1 MKALLII
8 LLLHTATLLC
18 YAFQIDNI
26 RQSVGASV
34 SRARVIVAEKHTKN
48 NRRRSFIQ
56 NIIFTS
62 ALISSSPNIN
72 GASAAE
78 ETNLPKISHKVY
90 FDVRISRSDG
100 SFYVSTRDFVL
111 LCCFLFILIYTTTYT
126 HHPFAS
132 LLQVRDATPENGLPT
147 DEPFYGQLVLGLFG
161 NDKPNHVQQFLSY
174 VDVPFDLDAP
184 LPSYSRSKFQTFD
197 AATGLLIGGTVSIV

>member
-1 MKALLII
+1 MCTMKALLII

-34 SRARVIVAEKHTKN
+34 SRARVVAEKHKN

-72 GASAAE
+72 SASAAE
-78 ETNLPKISHKVY
+78 EANLPKISHKVY

-111 LCCFLFILIYTTTYT
+111 LFLV
-126 HHPFAS
+126 H
-132 LLQVRDATPENGLPT
+132 
-147 DEPFYGQLVLGLFG
+147 
-161 NDKPNHVQQFLSY
+161 
-174 VDVPFDLDAP
+174 FDLRQQLTYIRFPYRYAMQRP
-184 LPSYSRSKFQTFD
+184 RMVYQQTNPSMVGWY
-197 AATGLLIGGTVSIV
+197 

>member
-48 NRRRSFIQ
+48 NRRSFIQ

-72 GASAAE
+72 SASAAE

-111 LCCFLFILIYTTTYT
+111 LFLV
-126 HHPFAS
+126 H
-132 LLQVRDATPENGLPT
+132 
-147 DEPFYGQLVLGLFG
+147 
-161 NDKPNHVQQFLSY
+161 
-174 VDVPFDLDAP
+174 FDLRQQLTYIRFP
-184 LPSYSRSKFQTFD
+184 YRYVMQRPRMVYQQMNPSM
-197 AATGLLIGGTVSIV
+197 VSWY

>member
-8 LLLHTATLLC
+8 LLLLHNTATLLC

-48 NRRRSFIQ
+48 NRRSFIQ

-78 ETNLPKISHKVY
+78 EANLPKISHKVY

-100 SFYVSTRDFVL
+100 SFYVST
-111 LCCFLFILIYTTTYT
+111 Y
-126 HHPFAS
+126 
-132 LLQVRDATPENGLPT
+132 
-147 DEPFYGQLVLGLFG
+147 
-161 NDKPNHVQQFLSY
+161 
-174 VDVPFDLDAP
+174 
-184 LPSYSRSKFQTFD
+184 
-197 AATGLLIGGTVSIV
+197 

>member
-8 LLLHTATLLC
+8 LLLLLHTATLLC

-34 SRARVIVAEKHTKN
+34 RRARVIVAEKHTKN
-48 NRRRSFIQ
+48 NRRSFIQ

-111 LCCFLFILIYTTTYT
+111 LCCFLFILIYNNLHT
-126 HHPFAS
+126 FAS
-132 LLQVRDATPENGLPT
+132 L
-147 DEPFYGQLVLGLFG
+147 
-161 NDKPNHVQQFLSY
+161 
-174 VDVPFDLDAP
+174 
-184 LPSYSRSKFQTFD
+184 
-197 AATGLLIGGTVSIV
+197 TGT

>member
-1 MKALLII
+1 
-8 LLLHTATLLC
+8 
-18 YAFQIDNI
+18 
-26 RQSVGASV
+26 
-34 SRARVIVAEKHTKN
+34 
-48 NRRRSFIQ
+48 
-56 NIIFTS
+56 
-62 ALISSSPNIN
+62 
-72 GASAAE
+72 
-78 ETNLPKISHKVY
+78 
-90 FDVRISRSDG
+90 
-100 SFYVSTRDFVL
+100 
-111 LCCFLFILIYTTTYT
+111 LIYTTTYT

-184 LPSYSRSKFQTFD
+184 IPSYSRSKFQTFD